1 MVDLVREAL
10 AILQSLLE
18 RSDCEI
24 HRGYQASLIYED
36 TPGRPRFD
44 VPRNQL
50 ACLLEVRFTVPQIA
64 DILGV
69 SVRTVRRR
77 MAEYDLSVHIL
88 YSQLSDQ
95 QLDGI
100 VREVQNQ
107 FPTCGNRQMQGHV
120 AARGVRVQQR
130 RVREAQR

>member
-1 MVDLVREAL
+1 MYRELAATKVLGELSNPGVVNLVREAL

-18 RSDCEI
+18 RNDCEI
-24 HRGYQASLIYED
+24 HRGYQVFPNYEN

-44 VPRNQL
+44 VPHNQL
-50 ACLLEVRFTVPQIA
+50 AYLLEVRFTVPQIA

-88 YSQLSDQ
+88 YSQLLISN
-95 QLDGI
+95 LM
-100 VREVQNQ
+100 E
-107 FPTCGNRQMQGHV
+107 
-120 AARGVRVQQR
+120 
-130 RVREAQR
+130 